1 MSFSPSEISTFVTI
15 SLFLLFSLSLFEFI
29 SIDFMYESE
38 PRYDEL
44 KKARAKKSIIL
55 ACCR

>member
-29 SIDFMYESE
+29 SIDVMYESE